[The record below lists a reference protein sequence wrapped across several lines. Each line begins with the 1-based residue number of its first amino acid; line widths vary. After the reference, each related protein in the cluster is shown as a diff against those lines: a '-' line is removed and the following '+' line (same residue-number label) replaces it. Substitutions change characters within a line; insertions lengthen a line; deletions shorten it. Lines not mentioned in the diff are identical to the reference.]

1 MNERELY
8 KDVLDEKF
16 ECICENCS
24 KPFIGIDEDAT
35 LCPECWETIL
45 NQIFEEN
52 NIEIENK

>member
-1 MNERELY
+1 MENKEKYREI
-8 KDVLDEKF
+8 LDEKF

-35 LCPECWETIL
+35 LCPECWESIL